1 MTSQWRQTA
10 CILVAVVFGGAAWIA
25 AAPAGGGWAAA
36 AGFGTFVLVVGGYL
50 IATLLDRPAQLDD
63 QDDHQDDHQV
73 RTAEETDEQEPRLEP
88 AAEPK
93 PRGDVA
99 VVFVHGFLSSG
110 EAWTPFERLI
120 RADADLAALDIVRFE
135 YETGVVRTR
144 PGRRIPD
151 LDTVARRLGTRFGAL
166 ERHYRAVVIV
176 SHSMGGLV
184 AQRFIARM
192 LQNGQGSRLVRIK
205 RVVMFGCP
213 TAGSD
218 FLRTLRT
225 LVPFRHVQERALRTL
240 NSEITQLQEIILS
253 RVVHAKKVT
262 GQTCPIPLRLY
273 AGESDNVVLPPAA
286 LGVYPDDCTGVVKGD
301 HTSIVR
307 PTSPED
313 ESYQV
318 LKSDLETVLGDLGG

>member
-1 MTSQWRQTA
+1 MTSQWRQVV
-10 CILVAVVFGGAAWIA
+10 CILVAAAFGGAAWIA

-36 AGFGTFVLVVGGYL
+36 AGSGTFVLVVGGYL
-50 IATLLDRPAQLDD
+50 ITTLLDRPAQLD
-63 QDDHQDDHQV
+63 HQDEGQV
-73 RTAEETDEQEPRLEP
+73 ETDEEPDEQADEHEVQL
-88 AAEPK
+88 EPK

-99 VVFVHGFLSSG
+99 VVFVHGILSSG
-110 EAWTPFERLI
+110 QAWTSFERLI

-135 YETGVVRTR
+135 YETGVVRAR

-151 LDTVARRLGTRFGAL
+151 LDTVARRLDTRFRAL
-166 ERHYRAVVIV
+166 ERRYDAVVIV

-184 AQRFIARM
+184 TQRFIARN
-192 LQNGQGSRLVRIK
+192 LQNGRGGRLVRIK

-225 LVPFRHVQERALRTL
+225 LTPFRHVQERALRTL
-240 NSEITQLQEIILS
+240 NAEITQVQEIILN
-253 RVVHAKKVT
+253 RVVHATEAT

-273 AGESDNVVLPPAA
+273 AGDSDNVVLPPSA
-286 LGVYPDDCTGVVKGD
+286 LGVYPDHCTGVVKGD
-301 HTSIVR
+301 HASIVR
-307 PTSPED
+307 PTSPDD

-318 LKSDLETVLGDLGG
+318 LKSELETVLDDLGG